1 MRINM
6 LTIYLDEH
14 AKKPLYMQLYDHV
27 RQAII
32 EGRVEAHEK
41 LPSKRRL
48 AAHLKVS
55 TLTVEQAY
63 QQLIVEGYVYAI
75 EKKGYFVEPYI
86 APEIKPVRRLKTH
99 HEARVSAPAPTLA
112 FKTNV
117 VDTDLFPNQ
126 TWAKL
131 AREVLSENHHEMLNV
146 THPQGLPLL
155 REEIARHLARYR
167 GIDADP
173 ARIIIGSGSESLLAM
188 IVQIIGRR
196 SHYAM
201 EDPGYPKIHDLLKG
215 NDVKL
220 TLIPL
225 DESGLRLDALMQ
237 ANADVVH
244 ITPSH
249 QFPSGI
255 VMPIKRRNELLNW
268 SYLEPQRHIIEDDY
282 DSEFRFQGK
291 PIPALLGL
299 DEQDKVIYMNTF
311 TKSLAPSFRISYLVL
326 PAHLMPRYREV
337 SVYHSCSVPNFE
349 QYILYKFM
357 KGSYFERHISRMRK
371 AYKFKLD
378 LIISAFQPA
387 VDAGEIRIMG
397 ADAGLH
403 FTIKDLRGFDERT
416 LVDRAAEE
424 GVQVTGMSR
433 YRHRSEKVGS
443 DHATLVIGYSGL
455 STKALEQG
463 LEALSKAWYLT
474 RSDKA

>member
-1 MRINM
+1 M

-14 AKKPLYMQLYDHV
+14 AKKPLYMQLYEHV
-27 RQAII
+27 KQAII
-32 EGRVEAHEK
+32 EGRVDAHEK

-63 QQLIVEGYVYAI
+63 QQLMVEGYVYAI
-75 EKKGYFVEPYI
+75 EKKGYFVEPYV
-86 APEIKPVRRLKTH
+86 APDIKLVKRLTTH
-99 HEARVSAPAPTLA
+99 IKASPTAPAFTFA

-146 THPQGLPLL
+146 THPQGLPVL
-155 REEIARHLARYR
+155 REEIARHLAQYR
-167 GIDADP
+167 GIDANPDC
-173 ARIIIGSGSESLLAM
+173 IIIGSGSESLLAM
-188 IVQIIGRR
+188 IVQMIGRQA
-196 SHYAM
+196 HYAM

-225 DESGLRLDALMQ
+225 DESGLRLDALI
-237 ANADVVH
+237 NTKADVVH

-268 SYLEPQRHIIEDDY
+268 SYRDSERYIIEDDY

-299 DEQDKVIYMNTF
+299 DEQDRVIYMNTF

-326 PAHLMPRYREV
+326 PTHLMPHYQRV

-357 KGSYFERHISRMRK
+357 KDGYFERHINRMRK
-371 AYKFKLD
+371 AYKQKLD
-378 LIISAFQPA
+378 LIMSICQPA
-387 VDAGEIRIMG
+387 VEAGEIRIMG

-403 FTIKDLRGFDERT
+403 FTIEDLRGFDEQT
-416 LVDRAAEE
+416 LVNRAAEAD
-424 GVQVTGMSR
+424 VQVIGMSR
-433 YRHRSEKVGS
+433 YKKIPDKVKP
-443 DHATLVIGYSGL
+443 DHATVVIGYSGL
-455 STKALEQG
+455 SIETLKQG
-463 LEALSKAWYLT
+463 LAALSKAWSLT
-474 RSDKA
+474 R